1 MEILSINLEK
11 GCGIRK
17 EVATGVRILA
27 GKRFLEE
34 VIISHDK
41 SLSYLEPD
49 GYTDVDPQFA
59 AAICNGYLEAQEIA
73 NAHISEIRY
82 NFVSS
87 GYSIDL
93 SYKAASYLLESIGH
107 HARVWKGKGF
117 KYAPMV
123 RSALA
128 LERHLDKYGLPPQKP
143 ILPRVLHDNEDE

>member
-49 GYTDVDPQFA
+49 DIGSGY
-59 AAICNGYLEAQEIA
+59 IESQEIA

-93 SYKAASYLLESIGH
+93 SCKAASYLLESIGH
-107 HARVWKGKGF
+107 HAMVWRGKGF

-143 ILPRVLHDNEDE
+143 ILPRVLHASETSN

>member
-17 EVATGVRILA
+17 PWATGVRILA

-34 VIISHDK
+34 VAISYDK
-41 SLSYLEPD
+41 SLSYLESD
-49 GYTDVDPQFA
+49 GS
-59 AAICNGYLEAQEIA
+59 NGYIEAQEIA

-107 HARVWKGKGF
+107 YARVWDGRGF
-117 KYAPMV
+117 EYAPMV

-128 LERHLDKYGLPPQKP
+128 LERHLTKYGLPQE
-143 ILPRVLHDNEDE
+143 VQG